1 MFAEQQRQYQRDREP
16 AYKLATTAAMLG
28 RNDEAI
34 RYLEESAR
42 RKEDDLLGIRI
53 DPAFRGLRGDPR
65 YRAIVEAE
73 GFVLTQPPG
82 S

>member
-1 MFAEQQRQYQRDREP
+1 MFAEQLRQYQRDREP

-28 RNDEAI
+28 RGDDAI

-42 RKEDDLLGIRI
+42 RKEDDLLGVRI
-53 DPAFRGLRGDPR
+53 DPAFRGLRADPR

-73 GFVLTQPPG
+73 GFVPAQAPG
-82 S
+82 A